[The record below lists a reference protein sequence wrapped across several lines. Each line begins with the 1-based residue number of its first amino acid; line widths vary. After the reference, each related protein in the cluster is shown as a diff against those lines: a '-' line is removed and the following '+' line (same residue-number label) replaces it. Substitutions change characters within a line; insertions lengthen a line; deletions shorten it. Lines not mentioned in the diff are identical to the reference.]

1 MIKTIHISNYALI
14 SELDIAFDK
23 GFNIITGE
31 TGAGKSIILGALSLL
46 MGGRADT
53 RVVRDAARKSVIEAF
68 FDTADAPGVDELLRY
83 YQLDADGSECILRR
97 EIAPGGRSR
106 AFVNDTPVTLPVLR
120 EIAERL
126 VDIHSQHRNLLLAT
140 PAYQLDIIDSLAG
153 TREVL
158 DDYRKAFAAYRVA
171 VKQYTDTRDLLKRN
185 SDDADFMQFQYQQ
198 LAELNLQPGE
208 HRQLEQ
214 ERDLLANVNEIK
226 ATLGEALDPITN
238 GHPNALMLMHRAVD
252 ALEQLSAT
260 IDPESGP
267 DFRALAERLDSAR
280 IEVADIAD
288 TLVDYDVALNADP
301 ERLEEVEERLSTLY
315 SLELKHHVESSDELI
330 AIRDRLAGQLAALD
344 DSSGVLSALETA
356 ARRAKKLA
364 VNLAAKLSEMRAA
377 AAAEFSEE
385 LRRIASPLGMQNLR
399 CEISLTRGKLGPDGF
414 DQIQFLFAFNKNQ
427 ALMPVGE
434 TASGGEI
441 SRLMLAIKT
450 IVAERMHMP
459 SIIFDEIDTG
469 ISGNIASRMAAM
481 MASISRSIQVITIT
495 HLPGVAA
502 AGTTHFKV
510 YKEDDTN
517 ATTTRIVR
525 LTRDQ
530 RAAELA
536 LMISGSADDQAA
548 LASAFALLEKSQNT
562 TS

>member
-14 SELDIAFDK
+14 SELDIAFDR

-53 RVVRDAARKSVIEAF
+53 RVVRDATRKSVIEAF

>member
-399 CEISLTRGKLGPDGF
+399 CEISLTRGKLGSDGF

-548 LASAFALLEKSQNT
+548 LVSAFALLEKSQNT

>member
-14 SELDIAFDK
+14 SELDIAFDR

-140 PAYQLDIIDSLAG
+140 PVYQLDIIDSLAG